1 MGRSRREEGRLLQVH
16 HDEEYEDVRSKM
28 TIAYVAE
35 KESWALLYGTLPDC
49 VFLEVSEAPTTH
61 DA

>member
-1 MGRSRREEGRLLQVH
+1 
-16 HDEEYEDVRSKM
+16 M